1 MTFHPY
7 YTNTVKQRRPY
18 LRDDWCEQVVAN
30 PERVEVQPDGRI
42 RHWGFVPELGKY
54 LRVVTLADGETVF
67 NAFPDR
73 GYKP

>member
-1 MTFHPY
+1 MKVHPY
-7 YTNTVKQRRPY
+7 YVNSVKVRRPEIQ
-18 LRDDWCEQVVAN
+18 DAWCEHVLAN
-30 PERVEVQPDGRI
+30 PARVEVQPDGRI
-42 RHWGFVPELGKY
+42 RHWGFIPELGKY